1 MAIQIDHE
9 LKINAP
15 ASVVWDVITDTA
27 RYGEWN
33 PFVEECHCELRPG
46 GPINMKV
53 RLGKA
58 TQKANEVIDEVH
70 EGRGFSYRMKPP
82 PLGALRSYRT
92 HDIEPTGDNS
102 CIYRSH
108 FELDGW
114 LSPLVGMLMKSKLQ
128 EGFDGMSHAIKDRA
142 EELAKAS

>member
-1 MAIQIDHE
+1 MSIQIDHK
-9 LKINAP
+9 LKIDAP
-15 ASVVWDVITDTA
+15 ASVVWRVITDTA

-33 PFVEECHCELRPG
+33 PFVEECQAELRPG

-53 RLGKA
+53 RLGNGL
-58 TQKANEVIDEVH
+58 QKANEVIDSVD

-82 PLGALRSYRT
+82 PLGALRSYRS
-92 HDIEPTGDNS
+92 HDIEPEGDNA

-114 LSPLVGMLMKSKLQ
+114 LSPLVGLIMESKMRA
-128 EGFDGMSHAIKDRA
+128 GFDGMSHAIKDRA
-142 EELAKAS
+142 EELAKAG

>member
-1 MAIQIDHE
+1 MSIEIDHE
-9 LKINAP
+9 LEIDAP
-15 ASVVWDVITDTA
+15 AAVVWDVITDTA

-33 PFVEECHCELRPG
+33 PFVLECQTDLRPG

-53 RLGKA
+53 RLGNS

-70 EGRGFSYRMKPP
+70 EGRGYSYRMKPLP
-82 PLGALRSYRT
+82 VGALRSYRT
-92 HDIEPTGDNS
+92 HAIEPVGEKA

-108 FELDGW
+108 FELHGW
-114 LSPLVGMLMKSKLQ
+114 LSPLVGAIMASKLQ
-128 EGFDGMSHAIKDRA
+128 EGFDGMSDAIKDRA